1 MGRPAYR
8 PGSEDRRKVQVLKAA
23 GWPERSLA
31 RLLGICRETLRKAF
45 AEELENGRL
54 RCRAEAIMALY
65 HTGRSA
71 GNVSATRDWLAVL
84 DEADAAD
91 RSSARASDAD
101 CPDGSLAAGEAAP
114 ETAQRVAL
122 N

>member
-45 AEELENGRL
+45 AEEPCSTKRTRRTAPRLGRPTRIVPMARWRQAKRRL
-54 RCRAEAIMALY
+54 RR
-65 HTGRSA
+65 HSA
-71 GNVSATRDWLAVL
+71 SR
-84 DEADAAD
+84 
-91 RSSARASDAD
+91 
-101 CPDGSLAAGEAAP
+101 
-114 ETAQRVAL
+114 
-122 N
+122 